1 MPMTV
6 GQYALDRGYS
16 RTAIYK
22 AIDRLGLNDSNTY
35 KGINN
40 GKETIFISDDGI
52 RLLDESLQPSQKSN
66 DAMKKTLE
74 LAIRDREAQLIQEK
88 ADKVEELTTKLTNV
102 TEKLHAEKEH
112 EILVTRQEL
121 LDQVHNLSANL
132 LQTVDEMKTDKD
144 AIIKDL
150 LGKIATLE
158 TENQRLKTD
167 CQRLTKSLD
176 YAKRHPFRFSIG
188 KDSPAAPQ

>member
-132 LQTVDEMKTDKD
+132 LQTMDEMKTDKD